1 MKPHPLKWAL
11 SFFREIPVEHISSDF
26 SGQLEVSLHKGE
38 WKLSTENAVYS
49 FGKRYTSYALAFRK
63 LYSKIQSVESVLV
76 LGCGIGSVARLL
88 ENHANLRHI
97 TAIDI
102 DPAMITLA
110 KKYWSELL
118 LDKTIFICDDAEEWV
133 RNTNEIQYDLI
144 IADLFIDDV
153 TPSVF
158 ESSSFLT
165 ALKKLFSN
173 KGLLLFSRIHYS
185 QAQQQKNKEFE
196 KTFKSVFQ
204 NGYALPVGFNLMMVG
219 QGS

>member
-11 SFFREIPVEHISSDF
+11 SFFREIPVEQISSNF
-26 SGQLEVSLHKGE
+26 SGQLEISLHKGE

-88 ENHANLRHI
+88 ENHPNLRHI

-102 DPAMITLA
+102 DPAMIILA
-110 KKYWSELL
+110 QKYWPVTL
-118 LDKTIFICDDAEEWV
+118 LDKTIFICDDAEDWV
-133 RNTNEIQYDLI
+133 KSVNGIQFDMI

-153 TPSVF
+153 TPTVF
-158 ESSSFLT
+158 ESASFMS
-165 ALKKLFSN
+165 ALKKLLSK
-173 KGLLLFSRIHYS
+173 KGLLLFSRIHCS
-185 QAQQQKNKEFE
+185 KAQQLKNKEFE
-196 KTFKSVFQ
+196 RTFKSVFQ
-204 NGYALPVGFNLMMVG
+204 DGYMLPVGFNLMMVG